1 MKGTSL
7 KRTVLRKHR
16 GKTAKEAFLEEFRAT
31 DDPDE
36 RVALAKAA
44 PGGSVDRVDFEVR
57 AEGSVGALYKN
68 DETDD
73 YVIWGPASVEV
84 VDKEDDRIQASALE
98 DALPQLLKRETLS
111 YEHTDQVV
119 GEILDGFETEEPVEV
134 AVNGETFKR
143 EEFPTDVLD
152 LEGMEPALYVA
163 GNVYGDTKKSR
174 EVREAI
180 DKGEIRSYSISGEA
194 IVTSM
199 SIEDGRPV
207 NDISKLDL
215 SAVTL
220 CKSGMNQLAGF
231 DVVTKHVASEGSA
244 DAPLSPDRAETLLT
258 QKTMGDSTNADDDK
272 LTKSGMENL
281 LDKHLPDGEIA
292 TVGQVEEIA
301 KEQAE
306 DVVKEELPDDEP
318 EPETESVEPDEGG
331 DDEEPDQDSFTR
343 DELKEKLSD
352 DQWKAISQKLDDGE
366 EPEPTPD
373 DGPDEEE
380 PVVPEA
386 PDDDEEEEAIAAK
399 AESLGLDPDSLSAEQ
414 RAAIAKAD
422 VGSLE
427 TVGGASS
434 VLGKSDDEPSFL
446 GDEDDE
452 GAEDLLKNAEGT
464 TIAGGNFIGSDGEV
478 KL

>member
-1 MKGTSL
+1 MTARDL

-16 GKTAKEAFLEEFRAT
+16 GKSAKEAFLEEFRGT
-31 DDPDE
+31 DDPTE

-44 PGGSVDRVDFEVR
+44 PGGSVEKVDFEVR

-119 GEILDGFETEEPVEV
+119 GEILDGFETDEPVEV
-134 AVNGETFKR
+134 SINGETFKR

-152 LEGMEPALYVA
+152 LEKMDPALYVA
-163 GNVYGDTKKSR
+163 GNVYGDTKKSQ

-220 CKSGMNQLAGF
+220 CKSGMNQMAGF
-231 DVVTKHVASEGSA
+231 DLVTKHDATEGSD
-244 DAPLSPDRAETLLT
+244 DAPLSPDRAESLLT
-258 QKTMGDSTNADDDK
+258 QKTMGDQNDDDDT

-281 LDKHLPDGEIA
+281 LDKHLPDGELA
-292 TVGQVEEIA
+292 TVEDVEEIA

-306 DVVKEELPDDEP
+306 EVVKEEIPE
-318 EPETESVEPDEGG
+318 EPETEEVEPDAGG
-331 DDEEPDQDSFTR
+331 DDEPDEPEQDSFTR
-343 DELKEKLSD
+343 DELKEKLAD
-352 DQWKAISQKLDDGE
+352 DQWKAIQQKLDGE
-366 EPEPTPD
+366 DEPAPEPTPDEGPDDDPIVPEAD

-380 PVVPEA
+380 MV
-386 PDDDEEEEAIAAK
+386 AAK
-399 AESLGLDPDSLSAEQ
+399 AESLGLNADNLTAEQ
-414 RAAIAKAD
+414 REAIAKAD
-422 VGSLE
+422 VGDLE
-427 TVGGASS
+427 TVGGAGS
-434 VLGKSDDEPSFL
+434 VLGKSDATPSF
-446 GDEDDE
+446 DDDE
-452 GAEDLLKNAEGT
+452 EAAEDLLKSAEGT
-464 TIAGGNFIGSDGEV
+464 TLAGSNFIGHDGEV